1 MKGGDSYCITIK
13 KGEHIKD
20 KLYDSSFNKKSTR
33 RTKDGQDIYIY
44 RKRKEKMKGGNMK
57 EIAGI
62 NMTIEASTDKVWEV
76 IASIGGVDKWVPAI
90 ITSCRVEG
98 SGAGAK
104 RFCTMGNGARL
115 SEVIDEVDNSAKRFR
130 YRVTDGLPV
139 KSYEGTIIVKP
150 SEGDNSEITW
160 YGIFDAS
167 EKDAD
172 DFRRML
178 REVYMTCIKG
188 LEKYC
193 RN

>member
-1 MKGGDSYCITIK
+1 
-13 KGEHIKD
+13 
-20 KLYDSSFNKKSTR
+20 
-33 RTKDGQDIYIY
+33 
-44 RKRKEKMKGGNMK
+44 MK
-57 EIAGI
+57 EIAGVS
-62 NMTIEASTDKVWEV
+62 MTIEASADKVWEV

-104 RFCTMGNGARL
+104 RFCTMSNGAKL
-115 SEVIDEVDNSAKRFR
+115 NEIIDEVDNSAKRFR
-130 YRVTDGLPV
+130 YRVADGLPV

-150 SEGDNSEITW
+150 AGVDNSEITW
-160 YGIFDAS
+160 YGIFEAS

-178 REVYMTCIKG
+178 REVYPACIKG